1 MTRCQGFLTQSVCGA
16 PNHHL
21 RNRIAALNAGHDL
34 ATPRRG
40 HDVHKLP
47 ARLLWCPEVY
57 HRATQYQHK
66 TAVRRY
72 AMSAL
77 PINFLSDD
85 DPAEPVD
92 TREPATCLDEAAM
105 VDAKHKPVRNGTHSC
120 LSGVRMVEFVSLC
133 ELRSQSEDVWRSLAQ
148 EKDLVVTSNGK
159 PIAISAVLRRPCRPH
174 HNRCRRPSG
183 EAEWRRGP
191 VRDPGGGHGAG
202 GALLVR
208 VRRRCPPAAPASR
221 VSTPI

>member
-159 PIAISAVLRRPCRPH
+159 PIAILSATTEATLEASLAALRQARAQLAVAAMQQRARETRADRLTLEDV
-174 HNRCRRPSG
+174 NAEISAARRARSG
-183 EAEWRRGP
+183 
-191 VRDPGGGHGAG
+191 
-202 GALLVR
+202 
-208 VRRRCPPAAPASR
+208 
-221 VSTPI
+221 